1 MMKKDT
7 YKICII
13 GMPGSGKTTVGKVI
27 SQKLNYKFFD
37 TDEEIETITKL
48 KIREI
53 FKYNGE
59 SNFREIETRVLKSL
73 INKNEIVIST
83 GGGVI
88 LKNQSIL
95 RKTFN
100 IYLKCDLDVLVKRA
114 LRNHNRPLLL
124 NDVER
129 NMKILLKQR
138 KDIYNKIADLEI
150 DATSKLQNTIVTIL
164 DKLP

>member
-150 DATSKLQNTIVTIL
+150 DATSKLQNTIVNII